1 MYQSEELG
9 RNRVTMNSI
18 PHYLKKLFSRAYRRQ
33 LAAEE
38 RQSELKVLI
47 QEHLEKLPRCE
58 GQILVATSEDQE
70 EGFFCDVTVPARV
83 LLAWAREDAEK
94 TVIQNVSAQAARE
107 ALPIWLANSTFDTRK
122 VSRLPGGHFGLV
134 EERINDWVTDGTAT
148 VYCPECG
155 HEVQDVAIRKA
166 NEVQA
171 GRAYFW
177 WTDIWS
183 CPRGHLLRQKD
194 QEIRFIL
201 RPHRQGA

>member
-1 MYQSEELG
+1 M
-9 RNRVTMNSI
+9 

-38 RQSELKVLI
+38 RQSELQAQI
-47 QEHLEKLPRCE
+47 QEHLATLPRCE
-58 GQILVATSEDQE
+58 GQILVATTENRD

-83 LLAWAREDAEK
+83 LLAWARE
-94 TVIQNVSAQAARE
+94 V
-107 ALPIWLANSTFDTRK
+107 LPIWLANSTFDTRK
-122 VSRLPGGHFGLV
+122 VSRLPEGHFGLV

-155 HEVQDVAIRKA
+155 HEVQDVAITKA
-166 NEVQA
+166 NEIQA
-171 GRAYFW
+171 GRAHFW

-201 RPHRQGA
+201 KPHRQGA

>member
-1 MYQSEELG
+1 MIS
-9 RNRVTMNSI
+9 M

-38 RQSELKVLI
+38 RQNELQAQI
-47 QEHLEKLPRCE
+47 QEHLATLPRCE
-58 GQILVATSEDQE
+58 GQILVATTENRD

-83 LLAWAREDAEK
+83 LLAWAREDAER
-94 TVIQNVSAQAARE
+94 TVIQSVSAQAARDV
-107 ALPIWLANSTFDTRK
+107 LPVWLANSTFDTRK

-134 EERINDWVTDGTAT
+134 EVRINDWVTDGTAT

-155 HEVQDVAIRKA
+155 HEVQDVAITKV
-166 NEVQA
+166 NEIQA
-171 GRAYFW
+171 GRAHFW

-201 RPHRQGA
+201 KPHRQGA

>member
-1 MYQSEELG
+1 MHQSKELG
-9 RNRVTMNSI
+9 HKRVTMNSI

-38 RQSELKVLI
+38 RQSELRVLI

-155 HEVQDVAIRKA
+155 HEVQDVAITKA

-177 WTDIWS
+177 WTE
-183 CPRGHLLRQKD
+183 R
-194 QEIRFIL
+194 
-201 RPHRQGA
+201 